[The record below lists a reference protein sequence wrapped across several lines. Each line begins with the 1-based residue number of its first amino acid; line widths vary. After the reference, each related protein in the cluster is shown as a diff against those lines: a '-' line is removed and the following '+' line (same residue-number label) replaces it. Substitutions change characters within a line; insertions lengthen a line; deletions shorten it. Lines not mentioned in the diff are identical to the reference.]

1 MARWFRILPNDV
13 SPLLLTAAAA
23 AMAAGFAGGR
33 AIMSAR
39 ARRQRVDLF
48 EIGEDRIELVTQI
61 GDAVISILA
70 LSMLGV

>member
-1 MARWFRILPNDV
+1 
-13 SPLLLTAAAA
+13 
-23 AMAAGFAGGR
+23 
-33 AIMSAR
+33 MSAR